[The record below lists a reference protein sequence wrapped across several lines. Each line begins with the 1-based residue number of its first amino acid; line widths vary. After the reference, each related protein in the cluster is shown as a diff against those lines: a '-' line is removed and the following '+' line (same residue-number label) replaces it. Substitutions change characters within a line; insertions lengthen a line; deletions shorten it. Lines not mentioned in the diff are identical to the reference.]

1 MSSGDYSF
9 SNDTDFFVLM
19 YLGKQRGLLAA
30 VTVKDAEES
39 VLEVKLVVGLLVRH
53 AEDVLHVLAAALV
66 AVPGHTQI

>member
-1 MSSGDYSF
+1 
-9 SNDTDFFVLM
+9 M